1 MRDKEFKIG
10 KNLKYC
16 RYKIDLVSVVY
27 NFFEKNSSDT
37 CGWSETLAARNK
49 LADCGARI
57 EIMPYQE

>member
-1 MRDKEFKIG
+1 MRDKEFNIG

-16 RYKIDLVSVVY
+16 RYQIDLVSVVY
-27 NFFEKNSSDT
+27 SFFEKKSSDT